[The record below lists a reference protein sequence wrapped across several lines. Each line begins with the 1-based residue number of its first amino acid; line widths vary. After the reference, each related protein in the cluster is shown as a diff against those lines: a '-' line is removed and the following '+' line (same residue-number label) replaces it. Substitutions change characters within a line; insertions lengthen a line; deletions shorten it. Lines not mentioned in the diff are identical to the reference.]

1 MIKRLGLFLNILLFI
16 GSSAI
21 FAQVAPD
28 CVTAVPICNN
38 TPVNGGTNGFGV
50 DDFGGDAA
58 HLQAHAA
65 NQSAVAAQ
73 HGAKLRVVSA
83 GITKL

>member
-38 TPVNGGTNGFGV
+38 TPVNGGLPTKMQEYTV
-50 DDFGGDAA
+50 EYDDSTTVLMGLEQIKGEMG
-58 HLQAHAA
+58 L
-65 NQSAVAAQ
+65 
-73 HGAKLRVVSA
+73 
-83 GITKL
+83 